1 MELNISKTGD
11 VITIILKGRID
22 ASVAPD
28 IEQKLLSLISGGS
41 CKLVT
46 DLSEVKF
53 ISSAGLRALIAA
65 LKEAKRQSG
74 DLRLAGIQGQVQEV
88 LDLTGLSTIFK
99 IYASAEDA
107 ARSFSD

>member
-1 MELNISKTGD
+1 MKLNISKIGD

-28 IEQKLLSLISGGS
+28 VEQKLLSLISGGS
-41 CKLVT
+41 CKLVA
-46 DLSEVKF
+46 DLSEVWF
-53 ISSAGLRALIAA
+53 ITSAGLRVLVAS
-65 LKEAKRQSG
+65 LKEAKRGRG

-88 LDLTGLSTIFK
+88 LDITGLSTIFK
-99 IYASAEDA
+99 IYACAEDA